1 MPLNHTPAEASQDP
15 SPAESFAFVRVVWAA
30 QDDAVLAWPFSSVTM
45 TWDSPV
51 VAEVIRKGTPARRRM
66 LPDSAFT
73 SSRSPRLTCS
83 ATVGVA

>member
-1 MPLNHTPAEASQDP
+1 L
-15 SPAESFAFVRVVWAA
+15 AFVRVAWEAH
-30 QDDAVLAWPFSSVTM
+30 DEAVLAWPFSSVTM

-73 SSRSPRLTCS
+73 SSRSPRRTCS
-83 ATVGVA
+83 ATVGAA